1 MSGAVNQTVRGAR
14 IVGEWYIL
22 TFIVGQA
29 CRAASECRGL
39 EKKSVFTSHKDT
51 RKVTPIVAVLLASSV
66 LHPV

>member
-1 MSGAVNQTVRGAR
+1 MVKGAR
-14 IVGEWYIL
+14 IVRERYIL

-29 CRAASECRGL
+29 CWAASKCRGL
-39 EKKSVFTSHKDT
+39 EKKSVFTSYEDT